1 MELLFTVLVYLAF
14 AGALVSFIAGAVFYA
29 RTLRTLRTLSADGS
43 ANWLAVAAW
52 PLALSRIKGAGAELA
67 ARVNKSLVAFF
78 ACLMIAFAAFSVSAN
93 LHRVAK

>member
-14 AGALVSFIAGAVFYA
+14 AGALASWIAGAVFYA
-29 RTLRTLRTLSADGS
+29 RSLRALGDDRP
-43 ANWLAVAAW
+43 NWLVVFAW
-52 PLALSRIKGAGAELA
+52 PFALSRIKGAGAGPA
-67 ARVNKSLVAFF
+67 AQVNKALVAVL

>member
-14 AGALVSFIAGAVFYA
+14 AGALASWIVGAVFYA
-29 RTLRTLRTLSADGS
+29 HTLRTLSADGS
-43 ANWLAVAAW
+43 ANWLAVAGW
-52 PLALSRIKGAGAELA
+52 PLALSRIKGAGGEGA
-67 ARVNKSLVAFF
+67 ALVNKSLVAFF

>member
-29 RTLRTLRTLSADGS
+29 RTLRTLSADGS

-52 PLALSRIKGAGAELA
+52 PFGLSRIRGAGGEGA
-67 ARVNKSLVAFF
+67 ALVNKSLVAFF

>member
-1 MELLFTVLVYLAF
+1 MELLFTVVAVLAF
-14 AGALVSFIAGAVFYA
+14 AGALASWIAGAVFYA
-29 RTLRTLRTLSADGS
+29 RTLRTVSVDGS

-52 PLALSRIKGAGAELA
+52 PLALSRIKGAGGETA
-67 ARVNKSLVAFF
+67 ALVNKSLVAFF

>member
-14 AGALVSFIAGAVFYA
+14 AGALASFIAGAVFYA
-29 RTLRTLRTLSADGS
+29 RTLRTLSVDGS
-43 ANWLAVAAW
+43 ANWLAVAVW
-52 PLALSRIKGAGAELA
+52 PLALSRIKGASGEGA
-67 ARVNKSLVAFF
+67 ARVNKSLVACF

>member
-29 RTLRTLRTLSADGS
+29 RTLRTLGADGS
-43 ANWLAVAAW
+43 AHWLAVAAW
-52 PLALSRIKGAGAELA
+52 PFALSRIKGAGAEPA

>member
-1 MELLFTVLVYLAF
+1 MELLFTVLASLAF
-14 AGALVSFIAGAVFYA
+14 AGALASWIAGAVFYA
-29 RTLRTLRTLSADGS
+29 RTLRTLSADGS

-52 PLALSRIKGAGAELA
+52 PLALSRIKGAGGEGA
-67 ARVNKSLVAFF
+67 ALVNKSLVAFF

>member
-1 MELLFTVLVYLAF
+1 MELLFTVLAYLAF
-14 AGALVSFIAGAVFYA
+14 AGALASFVAGAVFYA
-29 RTLRTLRTLSADGS
+29 RTLRTLSADGS
-43 ANWLAVAAW
+43 ADWLAVAAW
-52 PLALSRIKGAGAELA
+52 PLALSRIKGAGAEPA

>member
-14 AGALVSFIAGAVFYA
+14 AGAVASWIAGAVFYA
-29 RTLRTLRTLSADGS
+29 RTLRTLSTDDS
-43 ANWLAVAAW
+43 ANWLVVAAW
-52 PLALSRIKGAGAELA
+52 PFAMSRIKGAGGEPA
-67 ARVNKSLVAFF
+67 ALVNKSLVAFF

>member
-14 AGALVSFIAGAVFYA
+14 AGALASWIAGAVFYA
-29 RTLRTLRTLSADGS
+29 RTLRTLGVDGP
-43 ANWLAVAAW
+43 ANWLAIAAW
-52 PLALSRIKGAGAELA
+52 PLALSRIKGAA
-67 ARVNKSLVAFF
+67 AAPAALVNKSLVAFF